1 MRPAL
6 SEVQRLLA
14 DNRKARQAL
23 DWSPQVDL
31 CEGLTQTIAWIRDHL
46 DLITFG
52 HYER

>member
-31 CEGLTQTIAWIRDHL
+31 REGLTHTIEWIHKHL
-46 DLITFG
+46 DLYHIG